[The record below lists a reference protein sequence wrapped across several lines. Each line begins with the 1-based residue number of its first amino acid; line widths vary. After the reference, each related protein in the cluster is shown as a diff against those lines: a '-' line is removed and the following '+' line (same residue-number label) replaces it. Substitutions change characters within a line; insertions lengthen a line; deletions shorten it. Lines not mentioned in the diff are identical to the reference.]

1 MPQARYKPLVDR
13 LAKDIR
19 SGRLP
24 PGTRLPTH
32 RQLAAREGLALVTAT
47 RVYAELEAMGLV
59 SGEQGR
65 GTFVK
70 ETALY
75 AGQSIDLHSAAAD
88 MVDLSFNY
96 PSLPGQAELL
106 RVALRQL
113 AGSGDLEALLRY
125 QPHAGRLHDRA
136 MVARHLLR
144 RGLSVPAEQVLLVD
158 GAQHGIAI
166 TLMALLLPGDVVAV
180 DALTYPGFRL
190 IAQTQHLE
198 LAPIPATT
206 TAAGAGPDLEALEK
220 LCRQR
225 SVRAIYT
232 MPTMNNPLGW
242 VMDLP
247 RRQALVAIAR
257 KYGVILIED
266 GAYAFLAEDPPPPLA
281 TLAPECTVYISG
293 FSKNIAAGLRV
304 GFVAA
309 PLPWVSKMERVIR
322 ATIWNTPGVM
332 TALVSSWIDD
342 GTVVRLEG
350 EKRQDARAR
359 QRLATEVL
367 GPLPRVGHPGSYFVW
382 LPLAEEVR
390 ADRVAVALMREQVSV
405 STAQPFAT
413 STHVPHA
420 IRLALGSVAPDALRL
435 ALAKVRRAI
444 EQHTDC

>member
-13 LAKDIR
+13 LAQDIR

-359 QRLATEVL
+359 QRLAAEVL

-413 STHVPHA
+413 SAHVPHA

-435 ALAKVRRAI
+435 ALAKVRHAI

>member
-198 LAPIPATT
+198 LAPIA
-206 TAAGAGPDLEALEK
+206 AAGAGPDLEALEK

-420 IRLALGSVAPDALRL
+420 IRLALGSVAPDALRQ
-435 ALAKVRRAI
+435 ALTKVRRAI